1 MSVFGPEPVIP
12 RNRKPRKC
20 EVPILPDSADS
31 VEKLATWRK
40 VVAAASD
47 LARCGLV
54 AVPSSV
60 QMMGFVG

>member
-1 MSVFGPEPVIP
+1 MSGGLQVAVFFSTVGPKV
-12 RNRKPRKC
+12 
-20 EVPILPDSADS
+20 VDS